1 MQESI
6 IFEYP
11 NTYQMPFI
19 TDEELQNYK
28 DQIEKAE
35 ESKRTADYMRTK
47 EIKDEQE
54 KYQKFKIATII
65 LGILALLGVAGTV
78 YFMNFNT
85 PNNMVT
91 KKKYKSEVAQRDNKI
106 TELTETIQ
114 NLSMNEEIGSSNNS
128 SAGSLKGEKVYAV
141 QIGAFESKDLSLYSK
156 NFVNFKEIKSEGYN
170 KYALG
175 NFETLEEAKIFRR
188 EIVRLGFK
196 NAFIASYQN
205 GQRIKIE
212 EAW

>member
-1 MQESI
+1 
-6 IFEYP
+6 
-11 NTYQMPFI
+11 MPFI

-35 ESKRTADYMRTK
+35 ESKRTADYVRTK
-47 EIKDEQE
+47 AVKDEQE
-54 KYQKFKIATII
+54 KSQKFKIATII

-85 PNNMVT
+85 PDNMIT
-91 KKKYKSEVAQRDNKI
+91 QKKHTSEITQRDNKI

-114 NLSMNEEIGSSNNS
+114 SLSMNQEVENTDTSG
-128 SAGSLKGEKVYAV
+128 SAGSLNGEKVYAV

-175 NFETLEEAKIFRR
+175 NFETLEEAKVFRR

-196 NAFIASYQN
+196 NAFIASYRN
-205 GQRIKIE
+205 GERIKIE